1 MVVRHLRRN
10 LVAYLALL
18 VALSG
23 YRLCGNGE
31 SASEEQRRLGA
42 SNQRVAQERRPK
54 RGGDCCASRCSRRQ
68 RPPRYP
74 GVSGAGRRARRT
86 GGAREYGGCKG
97 CRDPR
102 VFSRRLTNLRGFHAS
117 HRMVRVRRRRSMTP
131 RPAATP
137 ELPRATATTASRSL
151 ASEQII
157 SSRMTHALRRPTR
170 APSSVRASAGPVARS
185 TPPAMTTGTS

>member
-54 RGGDCCASRCSRRQ
+54 RGGRLLRFTVLTAPEAPKVSR
-68 RPPRYP
+68 
-74 GVSGAGRRARRT
+74 G
-86 GGAREYGGCKG
+86 
-97 CRDPR
+97 
-102 VFSRRLTNLRGFHAS
+102 LRG
-117 HRMVRVRRRRSMTP
+117 R
-131 RPAATP
+131 
-137 ELPRATATTASRSL
+137 
-151 ASEQII
+151 
-157 SSRMTHALRRPTR
+157 
-170 APSSVRASAGPVARS
+170 
-185 TPPAMTTGTS
+185 